1 MRVRVAVLGAVALV
15 VAAVVFVWFQ
25 PQKLLIDETVDEA
38 APVAAGAGTAVTS
51 GASATSSDGPP
62 TSAAPGDFVSLDH
75 GTTGTAQLL
84 RVDTD
89 QKVVRIE
96 DLRTDNGPDLY
107 VYLST
112 NAVDGDE
119 EAFDDDYVSL
129 GRLKG
134 NEGSQNYDVPTGT
147 DLSRFRSVV
156 IWCDRFNSA
165 FGAAPLSVP

>member
-1 MRVRVAVLGAVALV
+1 MRVRRTILGVATLV
-15 VAAVVFVWFQ
+15 VAAVVLVWFQ

-38 APVAAGAGTAVTS
+38 APTPAAVDAADADAGTTTPPR
-51 GASATSSDGPP
+51 SAD
-62 TSAAPGDFVSLDH
+62 AGDFVSLDH
-75 GTTGTAQLL
+75 GTTG
-84 RVDTD
+84 RVQVVDVGTNERI
-89 QKVVRIE
+89 VRIE

-112 NAVDGDE
+112 NTVDGDE
-119 EAFDDDYVSL
+119 GAFDDDVVNL

-134 NEGSQNYDVPTGT
+134 NEGNQNYGVPAGT

-165 FGAAPLSVP
+165 FGAAPLAVV